1 MKIGESSLS
10 GSSWEP
16 YALSQSWPLADLPD
30 PPQSETITMVARFRD
45 ANNTQTP
52 STVDDTIL
60 FDPVAPTVS
69 LSLDINTKI
78 LNLSGSQ
85 DDAGGSGLN
94 QMRIYDGVNFD
105 SGWIAFQTPYTWPGP
120 AGTVI
125 NVKLKDNAGNESAVS
140 SVGLPITGPPTGS
153 ILLDGGSIQSASNDV
168 VAQFFAVDDSAVI
181 KWRYSVDNPIPDDP
195 NLPPTWTD
203 ITPVSPFSAL
213 ETLSLAD
220 GFHTVYVQYM
230 DDGNN
235 TSAVYSASIYIG
247 ESLPGIY
254 LPIIIR

>member
-168 VAQFFAVDDSAVI
+168 VAQFFAVDDSAVA
-181 KWRYSVDNPIPDDP
+181 KWRYSIDSDINGVG
-195 NLPPTWTD
+195 WTD
-203 ITPVSPFSAL
+203 IPHQPTFSTS
-213 ETLSLAD
+213 EMLSLAD